1 MCVRTSDTTHT
12 LKILHERLSGM
23 QIGQEWRR
31 NRMTDK
37 FRMFCECEDC
47 LTQVVTKLDS
57 FEGGA
62 QELPFQTINK
72 G

>member
-1 MCVRTSDTTHT
+1 
-12 LKILHERLSGM
+12 
-23 QIGQEWRR
+23 
-31 NRMTDK
+31 MTDK